1 MKFLDRNLQNVTI
14 ALITLLIGLTAVKA
28 FAQDVVSKEFKEKA
42 KAHRNFCDNSSFNY
56 WGGEKR
62 SSYNDLRE
70 ATISAGGTINVDAK
84 RNGGVSVIGE
94 DRSDVLV
101 RSCINTYGKTEEEA
115 KALADSIRISTAGTI
130 QPDGASEENGWS
142 VSFEL
147 RVPRSSSVNLTA
159 SNGGIAVKNVEGNI
173 EFSTKNGGVN
183 LYGVAG
189 SVKGKTINGG
199 IIVSLTGNTWK
210 GSGMDVQTTNGG
222 VRLNVPANFAARV
235 EAGTVNGG
243 FNSNIV
249 GLQPEKETDN
259 NGYYRPRPK
268 KIAADINGGGPLVR
282 VTTTNGGVK
291 INTLE

>member
-1 MKFLDRNLQNVTI
+1 MKFVNRNLQNI
-14 ALITLLIGLTAVKA
+14 ALALLTLLIGLSAVQT
-28 FAQDVVSKEFKEKA
+28 FSQGVVSKEFKEKA
-42 KAHRNFCDNSSFNY
+42 KANVNFCESNNYSY
-56 WGGEKR
+56 WGDDKR
-62 SSYNDLRE
+62 SSYKDLRE
-70 ATISAGGTINVDAK
+70 TTISAGGTINVDAK

-94 DRSDVLV
+94 DRNDVLV
-101 RSCINTYGKTEEEA
+101 RACVNTSGKTDEEA

-130 QPDGASEENGWS
+130 TPEGATDENGWS

-147 RVPRSSSVNLTA
+147 RVPRNSSVNLNA
-159 SNGGIAVKNVEGNI
+159 NNGGIAVKNVEGNI

-189 SVKGKTINGG
+189 SVKGKTVNGG
-199 IIVSLTGNTWK
+199 IIVSLTGNTWR

-222 VRLNVPANFAARV
+222 VMLNVPADFAARV

-249 GLQPEKETDN
+249 GLQPEKQTDD

-268 KIAADINGGGPLVR
+268 KVSADVNGGGPLVR

>member
-1 MKFLDRNLQNVTI
+1 MKFVNRNLQNVAV
-14 ALITLLIGLTAVKA
+14 ALITLLIGLSAVKA
-28 FAQDVVSKEFKEKA
+28 FAQEAVSKEFKEKT
-42 KAHRNFCDNSSFNY
+42 KASRNFCDDNNYSY
-56 WGGEKR
+56 WGEGKR
-62 SSYNDLRE
+62 ASYKDLRE
-70 ATISAGGTINVDAK
+70 TTISAGGSINVDAK

-94 DRSDVLV
+94 DRNDVLV
-101 RSCINTYGKTEEEA
+101 RACINTNGKTDEEA

-147 RVPRSSSVNLTA
+147 RVPRNTSVNLTA
-159 SNGGIAVKNVEGNI
+159 NNGGIAVKNVEGNI

-189 SVKGKTINGG
+189 SVKGKTVNGG
-199 IIVSLTGNTWK
+199 IIVSLTGNTWR
-210 GSGMDVQTTNGG
+210 GQGMDVQTSNGG
-222 VRLNVPANFAARV
+222 VMLNVPADFAARV

-249 GLQPEKETDN
+249 GLQPEKETDD

-268 KIAADINGGGPLVR
+268 KVSADVNGGGPLVR
-282 VTTTNGGVK
+282 VMTTNGGVK

>member
-1 MKFLDRNLQNVTI
+1 MKFVNRNLQNI
-14 ALITLLIGLTAVKA
+14 ALALITMLIGLSAVQT
-28 FAQDVVSKEFKEKA
+28 FGQGVVSKEHKEKA
-42 KAHRNFCDNSSFNY
+42 KAHRKFCSDGSFSY
-56 WGGEKR
+56 WSDDRR
-62 SSYNDLRE
+62 SSVKELRE
-70 ATISAGGTINVDAK
+70 STLTSGGTITVDAK

-94 DRSDVLV
+94 DRNDVLV
-101 RSCINTYGKTEEEA
+101 RACINASAKTDAEA
-115 KALADSIRISTAGTI
+115 KALADSIRINTAGTI
-130 QPDGASEENGWS
+130 SPEGASDENGWA

-147 RVPRSSSVNLTA
+147 RVPRTSSVNLTA
-159 SNGGIAVKNVEGNI
+159 NNGGIAVKNVEGKI

-189 SVKGKTINGG
+189 SVKGKTVNGG
-199 IIVSLTGNTWK
+199 IIVSLTGNTWR

-222 VRLNVPANFAARV
+222 VMLNVPADFAARV

-249 GLQPEKETDN
+249 GLQPEKDTDD

-268 KIAADINGGGPLVR
+268 KVSADVNGGGPLVR
-282 VTTTNGGVK
+282 VMTTNGGVK